1 MALSIPLTA
10 PLTAPGTRTCLS
22 IHSLFGRTTFTRHCR
37 LPHFSASPWLLKNR
51 SSLWGPFIALPQSL
65 TSPHPYPGTYLWGAP
80 DRTRSQERERER
92 ERSDGEAGGED
103 HSCGLCL
110 HARAERVEVEV
121 RCDGPCPAEE
131 APGGECHPQRKA
143 ERLAAKV
150 ERASEEWRVGA
161 SGVLHGLRRV
171 EGSPAYSP

>member
-1 MALSIPLTA
+1 M
-10 PLTAPGTRTCLS
+10 
-22 IHSLFGRTTFTRHCR
+22 GRARQNPIT
-37 LPHFSASPWLLKNR
+37 
-51 SSLWGPFIALPQSL
+51 
-65 TSPHPYPGTYLWGAP
+65 
-80 DRTRSQERERER
+80 RERER
-92 ERSDGEAGGED
+92 ERSEGDAGGED
-103 HSCGLCL
+103 HSGGLCL